1 MISEERLE
9 EFAAKYLKK
18 NSVVAVGSDALGE
31 KMLRKIALKNHEHSL
46 KLSVVPTSAHIASL
60 CHSLHLPIENI
71 NDHEI
76 DIAFESARTVD
87 RFFNFV
93 KSESHSLVRD
103 KMIAQSA
110 AELVVISEASSLAE
124 SISGEIPFE
133 ISQFGWKRTVMQ
145 LQKLGNARVRLEGKT
160 YAKTEMGHYIADV
173 NFDKVYSLEDLEFQA
188 KNIAGVLE
196 TGLFIGYA
204 DRVILHS
211 EKRIEVKSR
220 MQQK

>member
-18 NSVVAVGSDALGE
+18 GDIAAVGSDSLGE
-31 KMLRKIALKNHEHSL
+31 RMLRKIALKSHEHAL
-46 KLSVVPTSAHIASL
+46 GVQVVPTSTHIASL
-60 CHSLHLPIENI
+60 CHSLHLPLANI

-76 DIAFESARTVD
+76 DLAFESARVID
-87 RFFNFV
+87 KFFNFV
-93 KSESHSLVRD
+93 KQDTHSLVRD

-110 AELVVISEASSLAE
+110 GELIVIAEGGMLSE

-145 LQKLGNARVRLEGKT
+145 LQKLGNARVRLAGKT

-173 NFDKVYSLEDLEFQA
+173 EFDSIFSPEDLEFQA
-188 KNIAGVLE
+188 KSIAGVLE

-204 DRVILHS
+204 DRVILHDD
-211 EKRIEVKSR
+211 KKIEVKSR
-220 MQQK
+220 IQQK